1 MGLWE
6 PEHRGADTAATKLG
20 AHIYWNAPTR
30 EDDFEGQIALIDQA
44 VAKHYRG
51 LVISP
56 DQTLAL
62 ITPVRRALARGI
74 PTVIV
79 SSPLPIPVE
88 EKLFY
93 VLNDDEA
100 GGRVAAQ
107 RIGELLHGRG
117 SVAILGINPDIA
129 GIMTRARS
137 LEVYLG
143 QTYPNIRITKRKGS
157 FNVLHEQQMAEEV
170 LKSDPKV
177 DAIVGLM
184 WASTRGAL
192 SAIRTNSRGQAVK
205 VVGFDPDGLPLPFD
219 IKNLDWVIVQDTQA
233 MGERAVE
240 LVLASTK
247 GDSAPHSIKFQ
258 PTVVTRENF
267 DTPEIR
273 ALIWMD
279 WKPASSLAEPG
290 SP

>member
-6 PEHRGADTAATKLG
+6 PEHRGADIAAAKLG

-62 ITPVRRALARGI
+62 ITPVRRALARRI

-79 SSPLPIPVE
+79 SSPLPIPVQE
-88 EKLFY
+88 QLFY

-100 GGRVAAQ
+100 GGRLAAQ
-107 RIGELLHGRG
+107 RIGELLQGRG

-129 GIMTRARS
+129 GIMARARS
-137 LEVYLG
+137 LEVSLE
-143 QTYPNIRITKRKGS
+143 QSYPNIHITKRKGS
-157 FNVLHEQQMAEEV
+157 FNMLHEQQMAEEV

-192 SAIRTNSRGQAVK
+192 SAIRAGPRGQAVK

-219 IKNLDWVIVQDTQA
+219 IENLDSVIVQDTQA

-240 LVLASTK
+240 LILASNK
-247 GDSAPHSIKFQ
+247 GDSASHSIKFQ
-258 PTVVTRENF
+258 PTVVTRENL

-279 WKPASSLAEPG
+279 WKAAPALAQSE